1 MKNLRSLLA
10 IIDKELDGLSFES
23 NDRNDLSAALFDV
36 AIEHSKAI
44 VVLFENSLNASSYAL
59 VRPLFE
65 SFIRAAWIQHCA
77 CDEQIAILIKKDKF
91 PLYFGQML
99 ESVEKE
105 RNWVGTL
112 SNIKKMA
119 LKNMHSY
126 THGGIQ
132 IVARR
137 FNDGSLFHAID
148 REEINE
154 VIQFLALLAFLS
166 FNEIALI
173 AKTTNKDNI
182 IKEMYEDMCRWY
194 FPKIEKGI
202 L

>member
-10 IIDKELDGLSFES
+10 IIDKELDGLSFDS
-23 NDRNDLSAALFDV
+23 KGRNNLSAALFDV

-77 CDEQIAILIKKDKF
+77 SDEQIANLIKKDKF
-91 PLYFGQML
+91 PLHFGEML
-99 ESVEKE
+99 ESVEKD
-105 RNWVGTL
+105 RNWAGTL
-112 SNIKKMA
+112 SNIKQTA

-126 THGGIQ
+126 THGGMQ

-137 FNDGSLFHAID
+137 FKDGSLFHAID
-148 REEINE
+148 KEEIDE
-154 VIQFLALLAFLS
+154 VIKFVALLAFLS

-173 AKTTNKDNI
+173 AKTSNKDNVI
-182 IKEMYEDMCRWY
+182 IEMYDDMGRWY
-194 FPKIEKGI
+194 FPKNE
-202 L
+202 